1 MRQVCGQL
9 QVQKLGG
16 KVQVIYFSCVGTKNT
31 AHDVARMNHDVFIA
45 AGGKTHNSLNQT
57 KTSL

>member
-16 KVQVIYFSCVGTKNT
+16 KVQVIYSINYFRSVVPKTFSK
-31 AHDVARMNHDVFIA
+31 VF
-45 AGGKTHNSLNQT
+45 SLNILVVWAQ
-57 KTSL
+57 KIQHMV